1 MIFCTRPLNLSRVC
15 PIVGGRWRLF
25 APELSC
31 RVFSRFE
38 EVAEIWAKVHPQDVF
53 LQGDYLQALE
63 AHLPD
68 NLHQG
73 YAVLFQGKLPVGV
86 MVLQLAH
93 FDVQK
98 SLRLEQNGVNGH
110 FAELKVQLKKWL
122 SSHFQMN
129 VLAVG
134 NFLLTGQHGFH
145 FLPQV
150 PPHKRAELIQ
160 QGIEAAKAFFE
171 SSLNLEVDGLM
182 VKDLDPAAEPASR
195 ALDAAGWRSY
205 PFQPN
210 MVLPVRP
217 DWTSFDDYLA
227 ALSSKYRVRFRR
239 ARKKLDGIQCREFDA
254 ETLHRCQDK
263 VFALYQEV
271 ADSAEFSMTKISKGY
286 LLALKQLLG
295 PRFRL
300 FAYLLNDEPVGF
312 FTAIANRSDLEAH
325 FIGFHAPLNRK
336 HQLYLNM
343 LYDLV
348 ALGIEGGFSRVVFAR
363 TALEIKSSVGA
374 VPLQLTSFVRAVKPF
389 HKLILPATMEILEPV
404 EEWTPRH
411 PFKEPELGVG

>member
-1 MIFCTRPLNLSRVC
+1 MA
-15 PIVGGRWRLF
+15 GARWRLF

-31 RVFSRFE
+31 RVYSRFD
-38 EVAEIWAKVHPQDVF
+38 EVAGIWEKVHPQDVF
-53 LQGDYLQALE
+53 LQGDYLRALE

-86 MVLQLAH
+86 MLLQLAH

-98 SLRLEQNGVNGH
+98 SLRLEPNGVNGH

-134 NFLLTGQHGFH
+134 NYLLTGQHGFH

-150 PPHKRAELIQ
+150 PAAKRAQLIQ
-160 QGIEAAKAFFE
+160 YGLEAGKAFFE
-171 SSLNLEVDGLM
+171 AALRLEVDGLM
-182 VKDLDPAAEPASR
+182 VKDLDPRQEPVAR
-195 ALDAAGWRSY
+195 ELDAGGCRCY
-205 PFQPN
+205 CFQPN
-210 MVLPVRP
+210 MVLALPP
-217 DWTSFDDYLA
+217 EWKTFDDYLGA
-227 ALSSKYRVRFRR
+227 MCSKYRVRYRR
-239 ARKKLDGIQCREFDA
+239 ARKKLGAIQRREFDA
-254 ETLHRCQDK
+254 ETLQRCQDK

-271 ADSAEFSMTKISKGY
+271 ADSADFSITKIHKGY
-286 LLALKQLLG
+286 LLALKRLLG
-295 PRFRL
+295 PRFRF

-312 FTAIANRSDLEAH
+312 FTAIANGNDLEAH
-325 FIGFHAPLNRK
+325 FIGFHHPLNRP

-348 ALGIEGGFSRVVFAR
+348 ELGIEGGFRRVVFAR

-374 VPLQLTSFVRAVKPF
+374 VAQQLTSFVRAVKPF
-389 HKLILPATMEILEPV
+389 HKLILPATMEFLEPV
-404 EEWTPRH
+404 EDWTPRH
-411 PFKEPELGVG
+411 PFKG